1 MRISQVGA
9 IALVILAASL
19 ACAGADEPLIPDSQ
33 KVRLNL
39 YVADMAEVASDD
51 DINLTLNEMIATG
64 STTIRAIANF
74 DFDLHFEWAPVEE
87 WQDYPAMLSPVSATE
102 FSGLGEHLVP
112 LSLKV
117 DTNSTGG
124 GGEWGSSPSEGVVAT
139 ETVGV
144 TFENE
149 DCGQVMITLSHAL

>member
-74 DFDLHFEWAPVEE
+74 DFDLHMARASRCP
-87 WQDYPAMLSPVSATE
+87 SPVPYCCWPAALARWQSSA
-102 FSGLGEHLVP
+102 SAAAL
-112 LSLKV
+112 
-117 DTNSTGG
+117 D
-124 GGEWGSSPSEGVVAT
+124 WG
-139 ETVGV
+139 
-144 TFENE
+144 F
-149 DCGQVMITLSHAL
+149 I